1 LSKAQRQFPTL
12 LVPAALWYLVFLIVP
27 MTIIVVYSFL
37 HKAPYGDIQWIWNLE
52 NYRRALDP
60 LYLSIVWES
69 FKLAVVTALIC
80 LLVGYPVAYVLATI
94 RNPYRSIMMVLLVIP
109 FWTNLVVRTY
119 AIKLLVADTGPIN
132 QFLLSLGLISEPL
145 AMSNSYWAV
154 LFGMVTNYLPF
165 MVLPLYVCLEK
176 FDFSLLEAARDL
188 GASSFKVFTRVL
200 LPMTKVGIATGFL
213 LVFTPALG
221 EFLIPDMLG
230 GAQTML
236 IGNLIIDQFLKM
248 RDWPFGS
255 ALSIILMV
263 VVVVSLMI
271 TVRLWKDVDRS
282 ENTKQSA

>member
-1 LSKAQRQFPTL
+1 MSKSKRQFPTL
-12 LVPAALWYLVFLIVP
+12 LVPAALWYLIFLLIP
-27 MTIIVVYSFL
+27 MGIIVAYSFL
-37 HKAPYGDIQWIWNLE
+37 KRTPYGDIQWVWNLD
-52 NYRRALDP
+52 NYWRALDP

-80 LLVGYPVAYVLATI
+80 LLIGYPVAYVLATI
-94 RNPYRSIMMVLLVIP
+94 RNPYRSIMMILLVIP

-119 AIKLLVADTGPIN
+119 AIKLLVADSGPVN
-132 QFLLSLGLISEPL
+132 QMLMSWGWISEPL

-176 FDFSLLEAARDL
+176 FDFGLLEAARDL
-188 GASSFKVFTRVL
+188 GASSVKVFTRVL

-263 VVVVSLMI
+263 VVVISLTI

-282 ENTKQSA
+282 EKTRQPV

>member
-1 LSKAQRQFPTL
+1 LSKPRRQFPTL
-12 LVPAALWYLVFLIVP
+12 LLPAALWYLIFLIIP
-27 MTIIVVYSFL
+27 MGIIVAYSFL
-37 HKAPYGDIQWIWNLE
+37 KKTPYGDIQWVWNLE
-52 NYRRALDP
+52 NYGRALDP

-80 LLVGYPVAYVLATI
+80 LLIGYPVAYVLATI
-94 RNPYRSIMMVLLVIP
+94 RNPYRSLMMILLVIP

-132 QFLLSLGLISEPL
+132 QFLLSWGLISEPL
-145 AMSNSYWAV
+145 VMSNSYWAV

-176 FDFSLLEAARDL
+176 FDFGLLEAARDL
-188 GASSFKVFTRVL
+188 GASSVKVFTRVL

-263 VVVVSLMI
+263 VVVISLTI

-282 ENTKQSA
+282 EKTRQPV